1 MKNTCPFHI
10 VFQVFSIHLIK
21 ILRQSNQISYFL
33 LFFIFY
39 ISRNIIFSQI
49 FRTSFNIICKKDFCH
64 EFSFLTDSLKT
75 PHPLNAQNLLS
86 VTKFCCRCSP
96 KIYNKQKILYVKT
109 AKVNS
114 KDVKGSNFVH
124 SEEFPSIFK
133 F

>member
-1 MKNTCPFHI
+1 MPFSYCISSFQHTSYKNF
-10 VFQVFSIHLIK
+10 K
-21 ILRQSNQISYFL
+21 IEQPDL
-33 LFFIFY
+33 LFLVVFY
-39 ISRNIIFSQI
+39 LLHQQKYHFSQI
-49 FRTSFNIICKKDFCH
+49 FRTSFNIISKKDFCH

-75 PHPLNAQNLLS
+75 PHPLNGQNLLS

-96 KIYNKQKILYVKT
+96 KIYNKQKILYVET